1 MNTGTMTE
9 RNAESS
15 PPLRAR
21 MAGESAEK
29 TREMKIRLSTMW
41 IFAVLNYIYCDIL
54 AVMGHVYGTPTTGFL
69 LGATVLMEIP
79 MLMVLLARYLPFKT
93 NRWANVAAGLIM
105 SAVEAASIFVGRP
118 PPFYLVFAAIEIACT
133 LLITWFAWT
142 WKESQAVAIIG
153 N

>member
-1 MNTGTMTE
+1 
-9 RNAESS
+9 
-15 PPLRAR
+15 
-21 MAGESAEK
+21 
-29 TREMKIRLSTMW
+29 
-41 IFAVLNYIYCDIL
+41 
-54 AVMGHVYGTPTTGFL
+54 
-69 LGATVLMEIP
+69 LMEIP